1 MPDETKATAT
11 DATTGVT
18 DAPVASDK
26 AKRRRKKTK
35 RMVPKARVCVYAG
48 DNNTIIT
55 VTDLDGRVLGW
66 SSAGASGFKGSR
78 KSTPYAAKVA
88 AEQAMGK
95 VQPFGIQSVQVEVK
109 GIGPGREQ
117 ALRGIQA
124 AGIAFDAIIDTTPVA
139 HGGCRPRK
147 SRRI

>member
-1 MPDETKATAT
+1 MADTTAAQAT
-11 DATTGVT
+11 DKKDVAQ
-18 DAPVASDK
+18 APEVSDK

-35 RMVPKARVCVYAG
+35 RSVQKARVCVYAG

-55 VTDLDGRVLGW
+55 ITDLDGQVLGW
-66 SSAGASGFKGSR
+66 ASAGSSGFKGSR

-95 VQPFGIQSVQVEVK
+95 VSMFGIQSVQIEVK

-124 AGIAFDAIIDTTPVA
+124 AGVTFDAIIDTTPIA

-147 SRRI
+147 ARRI